1 MSSAGN
7 DRIGRLAAVGLFLLL
22 VAALLLLTFG
32 VGYTLFEQER
42 DQAASVLR
50 VTGQVRA
57 VIERQ
62 QAVADGLAGI
72 DKQQLL
78 ETVYLTAPN
87 AAVAVATL
95 QDRITTLAALSGAQM
110 RRISV
115 VDGSGATTAR
125 VSVQAQV
132 SGNLDQLSSF
142 LVGVESNRPL
152 LTIEQISIM
161 RMRTRRT
168 RKSKGPAKY
177 QDPEGGR
184 TWTGRG
190 RVPLW
195 VSGHEE
201 SGGSRDDLLIKSPAK
216 PRKARKKK

>member
-7 DRIGRLAAVGLFLLL
+7 DRIGRLTAVGLFLLL

-32 VGYTLFEQER
+32 AGFALFEQER

-115 VDGSGATTAR
+115 VDGSGATAR

-142 LVGVESNRPL
+142 LIGVESNRPL

-168 RKSKGPAKY
+168 RNAGNTT
-177 QDPEGGR
+177 QR
-184 TWTGRG
+184 QQFTGL
-190 RVPLW
+190 P
-195 VSGHEE
+195 SA
-201 SGGSRDDLLIKSPAK
+201 SSRSSSC
-216 PRKARKKK
+216 